1 MNIFFYLFQKFFEQ
15 QKVNIGLMC
24 VLSLVIS
31 FFYTNVSS
39 VVNANIIE
47 GIQKNDLLKTDLNFK
62 YFIGISVFFV
72 VVYYVYKMFQNT
84 VLTTLSHWVK
94 SEVFNF
100 LLKLNNDNMR
110 NVNYV
115 DFITPITRISGS
127 CTSLLNDIL
136 TDVFPTFGV
145 LVVIFVYF
153 MMKDRTLGLGFL
165 IGNFIIFFYL
175 FWFWKDIFKYK
186 QEQELKVVKTER
198 HIIDSLNNFDKIIY
212 RGEVAREID
221 ELQEKTEDCKNFNID
236 LLRFI
241 TNHVTVVNIII
252 FIIIILS
259 VGHIIELQRSKKISN
274 TTFITFLGIL
284 FMYRDNIL
292 GSVQGIPYNIEV
304 IGRIDLMIQEL
315 DELIGK
321 KMDLTHFDDA
331 KDYKPV
337 VLEFDK
343 IVFQNVSFKY
353 DKTEKPIFQDFN
365 KEVYLKNKI
374 IGIVGL
380 SGNGK
385 SSFAKLMLRLHQPSS
400 GQIFIDDVDI
410 QTVDPYY
417 IRENI
422 TYVNQNSRL
431 FDKKIMENILY
442 GCKDPEKCNEHLKD
456 ILSYPKIRELYRNV
470 DLESGNAGP
479 LGENLSGGQRQVV
492 NIISGLINPTKVLIL
507 DEPTNGLDG
516 DLKREILKVLQNFKK
531 HKKCIMII
539 THDRDVFQLFDET
552 VEI

>member
-1 MNIFFYLFQKFFEQ
+1 
-15 QKVNIGLMC
+15 MC
-24 VLSLVIS
+24 LLSLIIS

-39 VVNANIIE
+39 LVNANIIE
-47 GIQKNDLLKTDLNFK
+47 GIQKNNLLKTDLNFK

-72 VVYYVYKMFQNT
+72 VVYYFYKMIQNT

-110 NVNYV
+110 NVNFV
-115 DFITPITRISGS
+115 DFITPITRISAS

-153 MMKDRTLGLGFL
+153 MMKDKTLGLVFL

-175 FWFWKDIFKYK
+175 FWFWKDIFEYK
-186 QEQELKVVKTER
+186 QKQELKVVRTER

-212 RGEVAREID
+212 RGEVKREID
-221 ELQEKTEDCKNFNID
+221 ELTEKTEDCKNFNIE
-236 LLRFI
+236 LLQYI
-241 TNHVTVVNIII
+241 TNHVTIVNIII
-252 FIIIILS
+252 FIIIILG
-259 VGHIIELQRSKKISN
+259 VGRIIQLQRSNNITN

-292 GSVQGIPYNIEV
+292 GSVQGIPYNIET
-304 IGRIDLMIQEL
+304 IGRIDLMVREL

-321 KMDLTHFDDA
+321 TIDLAKFDETR
-331 KDYKPV
+331 KYQPV

-343 IVFQNVSFKY
+343 IAFQHVEFKY
-353 DKTEKPIFQDFN
+353 DKTENPIFKDFN

-385 SSFAKLMLRLHQPSS
+385 SSFAKLLLRLHQPSS
-400 GQIFIDDVDI
+400 GKIFIDDVDI

-431 FDKKIMENILY
+431 FDKKIMDNILY
-442 GCKDPEKCNEHLKD
+442 GCKDPEKCNEHLKE

-470 DLESGNAGP
+470 DLDNGNAGP

-492 NIISGLINPTKVLIL
+492 NIISGLINPTKILIL

-539 THDRDVFQLFDET
+539 THDRDMFQLFDET
-552 VEI
+552 IEI